1 MVLLTVAIGFVMA
14 HGGASPA
21 SVLASV
27 LVGSGLS
34 CAGASALNQ
43 YFERDADGTMDRTR
57 FRPLPSRRVSP
68 STVLGMGIVCAAG
81 GVAYLA
87 ATVNSVTAALD
98 ALTIVSYVF
107 VYTPMK
113 RLSSLSTLAGAV
125 PGALPPVMGWTAAT
139 GHLDDKALI
148 LFSILFLWQIPHFL
162 AIGQLYKRDY
172 ARGGFPM
179 LVVIDE
185 KGAVTGRQ
193 IIVYATAL
201 IPVALMPTIVGLTG
215 PWYFWLALALSL
227 AYLGFGIQAARRANP
242 TAFRHLLLCSVA
254 YLPLL
259 MAAMVLDRIVP

>member
-1 MVLLTVAIGFVMA
+1 MLPFAEWGPGLL
-14 HGGASPA
+14 
-21 SVLASV
+21 LATQV
-27 LVGSGLS
+27 W
-34 CAGASALNQ
+34 
-43 YFERDADGTMDRTR
+43 
-57 FRPLPSRRVSP
+57 
-68 STVLGMGIVCAAG
+68 I
-81 GVAYLA
+81 
-87 ATVNSVTAALD
+87 
-98 ALTIVSYVF
+98 
-107 VYTPMK
+107 
-113 RLSSLSTLAGAV
+113 
-125 PGALPPVMGWTAAT
+125 
-139 GHLDDKALI
+139 
-148 LFSILFLWQIPHFL
+148 FL